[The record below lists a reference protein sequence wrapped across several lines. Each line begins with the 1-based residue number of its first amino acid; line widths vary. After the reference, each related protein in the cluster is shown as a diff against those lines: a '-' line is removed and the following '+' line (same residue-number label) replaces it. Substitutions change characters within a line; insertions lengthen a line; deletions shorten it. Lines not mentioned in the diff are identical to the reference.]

1 MSSTEFSILLKKE
14 RRLNHLTQ
22 EELALRAGVGLR
34 LIRDIEQGKAT
45 LRIDSLNKV
54 LALFG
59 YEVAP
64 VRSSPHAE
72 R

>member
-1 MSSTEFSILLKKE
+1 MTRSAFSLLLKEE
-14 RRLNHLTQ
+14 RRQNHLTQ

-45 LRIDSLNKV
+45 LRLDSLNKV

-59 YEVAP
+59 YEAGP
-64 VRSSPHAE
+64 VRRAADA
-72 R
+72 